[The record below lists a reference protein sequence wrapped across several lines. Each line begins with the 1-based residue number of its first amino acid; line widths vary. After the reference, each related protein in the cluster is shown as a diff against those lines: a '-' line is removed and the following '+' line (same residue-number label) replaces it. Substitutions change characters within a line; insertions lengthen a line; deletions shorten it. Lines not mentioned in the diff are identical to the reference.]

1 MEVKIPHEDHLEKH
15 CRIFKS
21 FDEFKRKRE
30 EQRMKRQR
38 DEKGAKR
45 AGHRV
50 IKCRICDTMFT
61 DRRSRDLHER
71 RAHPNLNGLN
81 ESSASSN

>member
-21 FDEFKRKRE
+21 YGEFTRTRE
-30 EQRMKRQR
+30 EQKKRLR
-38 DEKGAKR
+38 EEKGAKR
-45 AGHRV
+45 AGPRV
-50 IKCRICDTMFT
+50 IKCRICDTMFD
-61 DRRSRDLHER
+61 DRRSRDFHER

-81 ESSASSN
+81 ESLSQSK